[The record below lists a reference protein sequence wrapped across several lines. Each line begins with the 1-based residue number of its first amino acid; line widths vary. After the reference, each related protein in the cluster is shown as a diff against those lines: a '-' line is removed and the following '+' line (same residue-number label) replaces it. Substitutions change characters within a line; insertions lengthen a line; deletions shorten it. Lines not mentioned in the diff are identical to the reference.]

1 MRLPAL
7 ALLAALPVACDG
19 PTSEHPSPRGLVI
32 QNDHPDDPSRPHFF
46 DFGVLEHGSRREQ
59 AIRFLN
65 TDPAPVTIT
74 EASPACACTSA
85 KRLRLIGE
93 DGSVLEEGNLE
104 RRGAML
110 TVPPGGLAEL
120 LLGVNTK
127 SVLPNKE
134 KLAILRLQTDSLN
147 SPFITLEVHL
157 ATTRPFLVSPSSIQI
172 GQVPYSHG
180 GAQQCE
186 VMTSSKG
193 ADERVLGISSA
204 SDGLEATLDYV
215 FVNDEHVWTVTART
229 LPLLPKGPI
238 RGQVVLD
245 TALETG
251 ERGTLR
257 IDVWAQ
263 VVDDVGFDRP
273 NPHFGRLRPGETRT
287 LPLQLVARVPGMR
300 VQVEDVVL
308 RGPAAEHLSV
318 RFGPKEGTYV
328 DETGLSE
335 LWSVDVVAAGTLP
348 PGRFEVEL
356 IALLT
361 DDQVSEVRT
370 KVQGV
375 VQ

>member
-1 MRLPAL
+1 M
-7 ALLAALPVACDG
+7 
-19 PTSEHPSPRGLVI
+19 
-32 QNDHPDDPSRPHFF
+32 
-46 DFGVLEHGSRREQ
+46 
-59 AIRFLN
+59 
-65 TDPAPVTIT
+65 
-74 EASPACACTSA
+74 
-85 KRLRLIGE
+85 
-93 DGSVLEEGNLE
+93 
-104 RRGAML
+104 
-110 TVPPGGLAEL
+110 
-120 LLGVNTK
+120 
-127 SVLPNKE
+127 
-134 KLAILRLQTDSLN
+134 
-147 SPFITLEVHL
+147 HL
-157 ATTRPFLVSPSSIQI
+157 ATTRPFLGSPSSIQI